1 MTCIGAHSKSR
12 MIRGL
17 IILLGF
23 QGAGEIVSR
32 LFSLPVPGPVIGLV
46 LLLTFLIQRGKVDAP
61 IDTVAS
67 AFTKHLGLLF
77 VPAAVGV
84 VMFWPQ
90 LKTHFWAVSIALVV
104 SVTATIAVSA
114 AILRFWPGGK
124 STS

>member
-1 MTCIGAHSKSR
+1 

-23 QGAGEIVSR
+23 QGAGELISR
-32 LFSLPVPGPVIGLV
+32 LFMLPIPGPVIGLV
-46 LLLTFLIQRGKVDAP
+46 LLLVFLIRRGKVDAP

-67 AFTKHLGLLF
+67 ALTRHLGLLF

-90 LKTHFWAVSIALVV
+90 LRTHFWAITIALIV
-104 SVTATIAVSA
+104 SAAATIAVSA
-114 AILRFWPGGK
+114 AVLRFWPGLK
-124 STS
+124 SPT

>member
-1 MTCIGAHSKSR
+1 MDWPYSTGS

-23 QGAGEIVSR
+23 QGGGEIVSR
-32 LFSLPVPGPVIGLV
+32 LLSLPVPGPVVGLV
-46 LLLTFLIQRGKVDAP
+46 ILLIFLIWRGKVAAP

-67 AFTKHLGLLF
+67 ALTKHLGLLF

-90 LKTHFWAVSIALVV
+90 LRTHFLAISIALIV

-114 AILRFWPGGK
+114 AILRLWPGRK
-124 STS
+124 SAS

>member
-1 MTCIGAHSKSR
+1 

-23 QGAGEIVSR
+23 QGAGEIVTR
-32 LFSLPVPGPVIGLV
+32 LFSLPIPGPVIGLV
-46 LLLTFLIQRGKVDAP
+46 LLLTFLIRRGKVDAP
-61 IDTVAS
+61 VETVAS
-67 AFTKHLGLLF
+67 TLTKHMGLLF

-90 LKTHFWAVSIALVV
+90 LKANFLAVSVALII

-114 AILRFWPGGK
+114 AILRFWPGRK
-124 STS
+124 PAP

>member
-1 MTCIGAHSKSR
+1 

-46 LLLTFLIQRGKVDAP
+46 LLLAFLIRRGKVDSP
-61 IDTVAS
+61 IETVAS
-67 AFTKHLGLLF
+67 ALVKNLGVLF

-84 VMFWPQ
+84 VLYLPQ
-90 LKTHFWAVSIALVV
+90 LKANFWAISIALTV
-104 SVTATIAVSA
+104 SVAATIAVSA
-114 AILRFWPGGK
+114 AVLRFWPGHDRTNAVTPK
-124 STS
+124 EVA